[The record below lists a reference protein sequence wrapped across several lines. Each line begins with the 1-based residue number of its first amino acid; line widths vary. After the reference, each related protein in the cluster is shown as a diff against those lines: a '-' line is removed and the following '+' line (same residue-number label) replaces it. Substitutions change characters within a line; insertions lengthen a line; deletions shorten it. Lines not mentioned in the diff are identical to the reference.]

1 MPGSPVDIGKVL
13 MDKYSLKILASTTI
27 TPKSVPDLSMTL
39 RIPIASCYRKVKAL
53 EKLGLLECVGT
64 ILTNDGKRVRLYKS
78 KASSISIEFAGEKLR
93 IVIKFPEK
101 VQKIETEV
109 L

>member
-1 MPGSPVDIGKVL
+1 
-13 MDKYSLKILASTTI
+13 
-27 TPKSVPDLSMTL
+27 
-39 RIPIASCYRKVKAL
+39 
-53 EKLGLLECVGT
+53 
-64 ILTNDGKRVRLYKS
+64 LYKS